1 MKNFNLLRKSERKSV
16 GTTLALTV
24 GSPSFDRRYSRLK
37 HYAFMLLFLLGSLN
51 VWGETEYE
59 YQMVTSVNDISAGTY
74 VVGALRSTSATN
86 NFYFGKASVSSGD
99 WEVSADYITIA
110 ESNGIRKFD
119 ATSLPTE
126 AVEFTFTGD
135 NTNGFTISNSTN
147 YLYYTA
153 ASNRKLNF
161 ASTGSTYKWTVS
173 AKSSPLISGGVV
185 LKRKSGGSASSYT
198 ISENS
203 TTVGAIRG
211 YSSTTEYRAIYLF
224 KKQEKSGSTEP
235 TISVDPESAT
245 YGVNDVAKPLSVTAT
260 ASAGDLHYQWYSNTT
275 ESTEGASIVG
285 TDAASYIP
293 STTSAGTTYY
303 YCVVTDGKGSATSG
317 FAAIEVKAKHTV
329 TWNNHGLTSTSQVY
343 EGEKPVFPETPT
355 SCDATSTTF
364 IGWATENWTGKLADL
379 AGKTVYTSAAEM
391 PAVTG
396 PVEYFAVY
404 AKVAGESGW
413 IETAI
418 GDLGA
423 SDVFVIVGS
432 NGSTY
437 AMTND
442 KGASSAPGASAVTI
456 ANSKITSNVAD
467 NIKWNISGNAT
478 DGYTFYP
485 NGDSESWLYC
495 TNTNN
500 GVRVGTNTNK
510 TFTIA
515 DGYLKHSGTSR
526 YVGIYNSQDWRCYTA
541 TSTNINNQAFN
552 FYKYSA
558 GSASDY
564 MTTCAAEGTCEAP
577 SFSPVAG
584 TFDGAQDITLQT
596 STPSAH
602 IYYTLDGTDPD
613 NGSAEYSTPIH
624 ITQNTTIKAITYADG
639 LTKSSISEGVFNIR
653 CAQPTFSLAGGE
665 YTTAQNVI
673 ISAEGAEHIYYTLN
687 GNDPVPGEEGTSEY
701 TAAISINTTGS
712 HTIKAIAV
720 KSGYANSNVASATY
734 VMDLPYGSIAE
745 FVTAKPNTAKD
756 LVFEAED
763 NCVITGINGTTIYV
777 QDASGKGIMIHG
789 LSSLPTNAAVNHQ
802 ITGTIKAKYTSY
814 KGQHE
819 MTNVDFSGASIS
831 EEPVSR
837 PTPAAVTGIDATNF
851 NEHTMV
857 LVSIENLYYK
867 SSSDK
872 THKFAT
878 AGGSTEYTIYD
889 QFGKMSGKTMP
900 ETSVVC
906 NLTGILSVY
915 NTTYQLL
922 PVFATD
928 IVADADAD
936 APVFTPA
943 GGADAENAV
952 TAAAVEITA
961 AAGTKVDG
969 LASKTVDI
977 NSAIPTEVTVKV
989 TRDFYRPVNYSCGWY
1004 KAAAAKYNINGQG
1017 ETTEGTVVAKVAGVE
1032 AATAAE
1038 GDEVHVFIT
1047 PNAHFHL
1054 ATILV
1059 NDAAP
1064 AEVVEGAEYSF
1075 TMPDAAVTIAVTWTE
1090 DAKATL
1096 TFAKGD
1102 ADGEEAAPENI
1113 VDYIGETVQLPANP
1127 FTYTGHKFV
1136 GWSCDGGTTK
1146 LAAGANYVLA
1156 EDKAFVAQWD
1166 EIPTFDNSGYEW
1178 QLVTSDAQLV
1188 AGKYYVIASTAKG
1201 KVMSNTISSNVAGE
1215 IAATFTDG
1223 VIAYN
1228 AFGSSSQ
1235 SADAAG
1241 VAVLQLGGEADAW
1254 KLTEVVANDALL
1266 GATAEKKL
1274 AWGSGTTTWSISIA
1288 SANANATIQNGT
1300 SSYGRFLHN
1309 VNSNRFTTYTSKTS
1323 AAMLLPQLYVWAEK
1337 VYKLRY
1343 DANGGENAPAAQA
1356 ADGEGKATVTDVKP
1370 TYTDHIFNGWN
1381 TLVGGNGEAKVA
1393 GDVIDLSAGDVT
1405 LYAQW
1410 RDPETYSISYDAN
1423 GGTLIGGE
1431 SEITPTSVTEGNA
1444 YTIEENVYE
1453 VEGKL
1458 FIGWKANG
1466 VTYNAGQEIY
1476 PTENMTFVAQWGDP
1490 NVTDFMLVTDVKQL
1504 KDGDKV
1510 YIVAAEY
1517 NVAMGTQN
1525 DGNYRNYVEI
1535 AKQNNRVVI
1544 LNATPVEFTVGK
1556 VGDNFTF
1563 NDGTGYLYASSS
1575 SSNYLN
1581 TKADLDANGK
1591 WAITIDANGVASIIA
1606 QGTNSRKDM
1615 RYNASSGQE
1624 RFSCYKSGQKAV
1636 SIYKRP
1642 DYSRNVSG
1650 NYATICLPK
1659 AGKIIGATLYE
1670 IAYYGETSK
1679 KIFFDE
1685 IVNGEMEAGIPY
1697 IFQPAAGVEKIN
1709 VYYSDNTAEDVV
1721 AGNRNGLIGFYDL
1734 NNPEATH
1741 DITQDAGFYILY
1753 NNQYWLVSGRKAYV
1767 ENYRAYI
1774 QLNQIDPSEPTLA
1787 PGRRRISMSV
1797 NDTQTTT
1804 GFEAAEA
1811 NEAPRK
1817 VLINGE
1823 LFILRGEKM
1832 YDAKGQLVK

>member
-1 MKNFNLLRKSERKSV
+1 MKNFNFLRKSERKSV

-24 GSPSFDRRYSRLK
+24 GSPSFDRRGNMLK
-37 HYAFMLLFLLGSLN
+37 HLTFMLLFLLGSLN
-51 VWGETEYE
+51 VWGVTFTANTDVNETRTITKEGVTLTLSSGCPVLNNYAEYRIYSGDKFTVSSSSE
-59 YQMVTSVNDISAGTY
+59 ITRIAITTNTAKGNAEKLTAASGYTASGTSGTWTGSANSVQFTANGSQVRILSIEVTIVSSCDKKVTISAGTTTN
-74 VVGALRSTSATN
+74 GTFDLSKTGEAATCDAAVEVTVTPHPAEHFEVDEVTASN
-86 NFYFGKASVSSGD
+86 DGSVSGPNG
-99 WEVSADYITIA
+99 EGEYTVTYAQDYNNSSEI
-110 ESNGIRKFD
+110 N
-119 ATSLPTE
+119 
-126 AVEFTFTGD
+126 VTF
-135 NTNGFTISNSTN
+135 
-147 YLYYTA
+147 
-153 ASNRKLNF
+153 
-161 ASTGSTYKWTVS
+161 
-173 AKSSPLISGGVV
+173 
-185 LKRKSGGSASSYT
+185 
-198 ISENS
+198 
-203 TTVGAIRG
+203 
-211 YSSTTEYRAIYLF
+211 
-224 KKQEKSGSTEP
+224 KQK
-235 TISVDPESAT
+235 DQ
-245 YGVNDVAKPLSVTAT
+245 Y
-260 ASAGDLHYQWYSNTT
+260 
-275 ESTEGASIVG
+275 
-285 TDAASYIP
+285 
-293 STTSAGTTYY
+293 
-303 YCVVTDGKGSATSG
+303 
-317 FAAIEVKAKHTV
+317 TV
-329 TWNNHGLTSTSQVY
+329 TWNNHGMTSTSQVY

-355 SCDATSTTF
+355 SCDANSTTF

-391 PAVTG
+391 PTVTG
-396 PVEYFAVY
+396 PVEYFAVF
-404 AKVAGESGW
+404 AKATAGDEEEHEGPSF
-413 IETAI
+413 
-418 GDLGA
+418 
-423 SDVFVIVGS
+423 SRSGS
-432 NGSTY
+432 NDTY
-437 AMTND
+437 T
-442 KGASSAPGASAVTI
+442 T
-456 ANSKITSNVAD
+456 
-467 NIKWNISGNAT
+467 
-478 DGYTFYP
+478 GYTFSAQAEGKTGYYQDGSGDLRYIQVLNATTPIFSATP
-485 NGDSESWLYC
+485 NRVTVTAKIGGGTGGKDLTDPVQAQLLDNTGAPITGAVVAITSHITTATGDTYADIEIPTAGITSAY
-495 TNTNN
+495 
-500 GVRVGTNTNK
+500 GVRISHQK
-510 TFTIA
+510 QS
-515 DGYLKHSGTSR
+515 GYNVRYYSFSLK
-526 YVGIYNSQDWRCYTA
+526 YYTGGA
-541 TSTNINNQAFN
+541 T
-552 FYKYSA
+552 Y
-558 GSASDY
+558 SDY

-577 SFSPVAG
+577 SFSPAAG
-584 TFDGAQDITLQT
+584 TFDEARDITLKT

-613 NGSAEYSTPIH
+613 DGSAEYSTPIH

-653 CAQPTFSLAGGE
+653 CAQPTFSPAGGD
-665 YTTAQNVI
+665 YDVAQNVI
-673 ISAEGAEHIYYTLN
+673 ISADGAAIYYAI
-687 GNDPVPGEEGTSEY
+687 GETPTIDEEHKY
-701 TAAISINTTGS
+701 TAPIAINTTGS
-712 HTIKAIAV
+712 HTINAIAV
-720 KSGYANSNVASATY
+720 KEGYANSNVASATY

-756 LVFEAED
+756 LVFEEAD
-763 NCVITGINGTTIYV
+763 NCVITGINGNSVYV
-777 QDASGKGIMIHG
+777 QDASGKGMIIFNKSGYGALEFHVG
-789 LSSLPTNAAVNHQ
+789 DRIVGTVN
-802 ITGTIKAKYTSY
+802 GKYQAFN
-814 KGQHE
+814 GQHE
-819 MTNVDFSGASIS
+819 MSLAVFAEGVTFTA
-831 EEPVSR
+831 VSR
-837 PTPAAVTGIDATNF
+837 PTPVPVTAIDETAF
-851 NEHTMV
+851 NANTQI
-857 LVSIENLYYK
+857 LVKIEDLYYK

-878 AGGSTEYTIYD
+878 TEGGSTEYTIYD
-889 QFGKMSGKTMP
+889 QFGIMSGKTMP
-900 ETSVVC
+900 ETSVAC
-906 NLTGILSVY
+906 NLTGILSIY

-928 IVADADAD
+928 IVADADAA
-936 APVFTPA
+936 APTVSPA

-977 NSAIPTEVTVKV
+977 NSVIPTEVTVEV
-989 TRDFYRPVNYSCGWY
+989 TRDFYRSVNYSCGWY

-1146 LAAGANYVLA
+1146 LAAGANYTLVD
-1156 EDKAFVAQWD
+1156 DKEFVAQWD

-1235 SADAAG
+1235 SADVAG
-1241 VAVLQLGGEADAW
+1241 VAVLQLGGEEGAW
-1254 KLTEVVANDALL
+1254 TLTEVVANDASL

-1288 SANANATIQNGT
+1288 SDNNATIQNGT

-1309 VNSNRFTTYTSKTS
+1309 VNGTRFTTYTSNTNVS
-1323 AAMLLPQLYVWAEK
+1323 MLLPQLYVWALK
-1337 VYKLRY
+1337 TYKLRY
-1343 DANGGENAPAAQA
+1343 DANGGENAPAAQPA
-1356 ADGEGKATVTDVKP
+1356 VEGKATVTDAKP

-1381 TLVGGNGEAKVA
+1381 TLIGGDGEAKA
-1393 GDVIDLSAGDVT
+1393 ADDVIDLSAGDVT

-1410 RDPETYSISYDAN
+1410 REPETYNISYDAN
-1423 GGTLIGGE
+1423 GGTLIEGE
-1431 SEITPTSVTEGNA
+1431 SAITPTSVTEGNA

-1504 KDGDKV
+1504 KEGDKV
-1510 YIVAAEY
+1510 YIVAADY

-1556 VGDNFTF
+1556 DGDNFTF
-1563 NDGTGYLYASSS
+1563 NDGTGFLYASSS
-1575 SSNYLN
+1575 SSNNLN
-1581 TKADLDANGK
+1581 TEADLDDNGK
-1591 WAITIDANGVASIIA
+1591 WAISIDAEGVASIIA
-1606 QGTNSRKDM
+1606 QGTNTNNNLKW
-1615 RYNASSGQE
+1615 NNSSP
-1624 RFSCYKSGQKAV
+1624 RFSCYRSGQKAV

-1659 AGKIIGATLYE
+1659 AGKIYGATLYE

-1734 NNPEATH
+1734 NNENATLPLA
-1741 DITQDAGFYILY
+1741 DNASLGNYILY
-1753 NNQYWLVSGRKAYV
+1753 QNAYWLVSGRAAYV

-1774 QLNQIDPSEPTLA
+1774 RLADITPSEPTLA

-1811 NEAPRK
+1811 NEAPHK

>member
-24 GSPSFDRRYSRLK
+24 GSPSFDRRGTMLK

-51 VWGETEYE
+51 VWGGTVEIYKNEGSSGTTSGVTATGNVNTNSSNGNPGSSFANTSSKNTTFIFTGFNVSGYTDLTLSLDVAFKNFPATTNTFPYATITFYKNDEVVKTDNSTISWTEKVSTYS
-59 YQMVTSVNDISAGTY
+59 TKTISNIPNFDKIQI
-74 VVGALRSTSATN
+74 VGSPAIGKTGKGASATN
-86 NFYFGKASVSSGD
+86 YGLYMDNITLTGTSASGPSQPTVSLNPDDELKFATVGVGDEAPEAQSFTITGSNMTAALSIADLTNFDYSVTSGSLSPSEGSISATVTVTPKSGFTADAGDKSETLTISGD
-99 WEVSADYITIA
+99 DLGANIELA
-110 ESNGIRKFD
+110 
-119 ATSLPTE
+119 
-126 AVEFTFTGD
+126 
-135 NTNGFTISNSTN
+135 
-147 YLYYTA
+147 
-153 ASNRKLNF
+153 LN
-161 ASTGSTYKWTVS
+161 A
-173 AKSSPLISGGVV
+173 
-185 LKRKSGGSASSYT
+185 
-198 ISENS
+198 
-203 TTVGAIRG
+203 
-211 YSSTTEYRAIYLF
+211 
-224 KKQEKSGSTEP
+224 
-235 TISVDPESAT
+235 
-245 YGVNDVAKPLSVTAT
+245 
-260 ASAGDLHYQWYSNTT
+260 
-275 ESTEGASIVG
+275 
-285 TDAASYIP
+285 
-293 STTSAGTTYY
+293 
-303 YCVVTDGKGSATSG
+303 
-317 FAAIEVKAKHTV
+317 EVKAKHDIIFDTDLKSIANV
-329 TWNNHGLTSTSQVY
+329 SVM
-343 EGEKPVFPETPT
+343 EGETYNITETIEAALIASCTYTKFEGWTTAASIADPSVKPSLVSSVTMSTADVTLKPVF
-355 SCDATSTTF
+355 S
-364 IGWATENWTGKLADL
+364 
-379 AGKTVYTSAAEM
+379 KTIA
-391 PAVTG
+391 
-396 PVEYFAVY
+396 
-404 AKVAGESGW
+404 SGG
-413 IETAI
+413 I
-418 GDLGA
+418 
-423 SDVFVIVGS
+423 
-432 NGSTY
+432 NGSTIIDYSKLGLGSYGDGTGKDTYSWSYTKLTKGSNNTIQGNSSKSSILWNTIDFPAAISKVELVVGY
-437 AMTND
+437 AAGAANTAALSFGSEAKPTSNDIALGNGTSYALNETGTLTIEDGIPANSTYVSLSWTN
-442 KGASSAPGASAVTI
+442 GASYFTSLKVYYGSDGTTTYSLDPGCAAPGQ
-456 ANSKITSNVAD
+456 
-467 NIKWNISGNAT
+467 
-478 DGYTFYP
+478 
-485 NGDSESWLYC
+485 C
-495 TNTNN
+495 
-500 GVRVGTNTNK
+500 
-510 TFTIA
+510 
-515 DGYLKHSGTSR
+515 H
-526 YVGIYNSQDWRCYTA
+526 
-541 TSTNINNQAFN
+541 
-552 FYKYSA
+552 
-558 GSASDY
+558 
-564 MTTCAAEGTCEAP
+564 AP
-577 SFSPVAG
+577 TFSPAAG
-584 TFDGAQDITLQT
+584 TFDVAQDVELASATDGATIRYTIDG
-596 STPSAH
+596 STPSK
-602 IYYTLDGTDPD
+602 TVGTVYS
-613 NGSAEYSTPIH
+613 SAIAVSA
-624 ITQNTTIKAITYADG
+624 NTTITAIAYKDG
-639 LTKSSISEGVFNIR
+639 MTDSEISTGVFNIR
-653 CAQPTFSLAGGE
+653 CAQPTFSLAAGE

-673 ISAEGAEHIYYTLN
+673 ISADGAEHIYYTIN
-687 GNDPVPGEEGTSEY
+687 GDDPIVDPANLYDGS
-701 TAAISINTTGS
+701 AIAINTTGS

-720 KSGYANSNVASATY
+720 KAGYANSNVASATY

-756 LVFEAED
+756 LVFEEAD
-763 NCVITGINGTTIYV
+763 NCVITGINGNSVYV
-777 QDASGKGIMIHG
+777 QDASGKGMIIFNKSGYGALEFHVG
-789 LSSLPTNAAVNHQ
+789 DRIVGTVN
-802 ITGTIKAKYTSY
+802 GKYQAFN
-814 KGQHE
+814 GQHE
-819 MTNVDFSGASIS
+819 MSLAVFAEGVTFTA
-831 EEPVSR
+831 VSR
-837 PTPAAVTGIDATNF
+837 PTPVPVTAIDETAF
-851 NEHTMV
+851 NANTQI
-857 LVSIENLYYK
+857 LVKIEDLYYK
-867 SSSDK
+867 SSSEK

-889 QFGKMSGKTMP
+889 QFGIMSGKTMP
-900 ETSVVC
+900 ETSVAC

-977 NSAIPTEVTVKV
+977 NSVIPTEVTVEV
-989 TRDFYRPVNYSCGWY
+989 TRDFYRSVNYSCGWY

-1113 VDYIGETVQLPANP
+1113 VDYIGETIQMPANP

-1166 EIPTFDNSGYEW
+1166 EIPTFNNSGYEW

-1228 AFGSSSQ
+1228 AFGSSQ

-1356 ADGEGKATVTDVKP
+1356 ADGEGKATVTDAKP
-1370 TYTDHIFNGWN
+1370 TKEDYIFKEWN
-1381 TLVGGNGEAKVA
+1381 TLVDGNGEAKVA

-1410 RDPETYSISYDAN
+1410 RTPNTYSISYDAN
-1423 GGTLIGGE
+1423 GGTLIEGE
-1431 SEITPTSVTEGNA
+1431 SEITPNPTSVTEGNA

-1510 YIVAAEY
+1510 YIVAADY
-1517 NVAMGTQN
+1517 NVAMGTQHGT
-1525 DGNYRNYVEI
+1525 DYRNYVEI

-1556 VGDNFTF
+1556 DGDNFTF
-1563 NDGTGYLYASSS
+1563 YDGTGFLYASSS
-1575 SSNYLN
+1575 DKNYLI
-1581 TKADLDANGK
+1581 TKDVLDDNGK
-1591 WAITIDANGVASIIA
+1591 WAITIDAEGVASIIA
-1606 QGTNSRKDM
+1606 QGANENNNLKWNNS
-1615 RYNASSGQE
+1615 SP

-1659 AGKIIGATLYE
+1659 AGQIIGATLYE
-1670 IAYYGETSK
+1670 IAYYGEASK

-1734 NNPEATH
+1734 NNENATLPLA
-1741 DITQDAGFYILY
+1741 DNASLGNYILY
-1753 NNQYWLVSGRKAYV
+1753 QNAYWLVSGRAAYIA
-1767 ENYRAYI
+1767 NYRAYI
-1774 QLNQIDPSEPTLA
+1774 RLADITPSEPTLA

-1804 GFEAAEA
+1804 GFENAEA
-1811 NEAPRK
+1811 NEAPHK